1 MLRALPRDQT
11 KEHRGARDSFADRC
25 QREPAL
31 SCRAGIAPDRGDG
44 GDLHDAVKGETINR
58 MDANA
63 ARLDMAG
70 KEDQSAPRAH
80 GKGCERHEGAHEGRE
95 SGRLQ
100 L

>member
-44 GDLHDAVKGETINR
+44 GDLHGAVKGETINR
-58 MDANA
+58 MDTNA
-63 ARLDMAG
+63 ARL
-70 KEDQSAPRAH
+70 
-80 GKGCERHEGAHEGRE
+80 CGRVQ
-95 SGRLQ
+95 GRLSMIKSFLAIATLKLGGKIDVVIQ
-100 L
+100 SGP